1 MIYRLLRLGLIE
13 RHKSPAD
20 RRGDVITLKP
30 KGVKVLK
37 DVKGVWQGVD
47 DLIEEKLGKEKAAQ
61 LAELT
66 RELKFAL
73 GGSVPGVNPVHHINQ
88 LHKNR

>member
-13 RHKSPAD
+13 RHKNPAD
-20 RRGDVITLKP
+20 RRGDVITLTP
-30 KGVKVLK
+30 EGAKVLK
-37 DVKGVWQGVD
+37 DVKGVWQGID